1 MTSKKK
7 KASPHYALLALP
19 IPVNTI
25 FTYSIP
31 SEFAVSAESG
41 CRALVP
47 FGKRLLTGFIVG
59 ISDKPGDVP
68 VAKIKPIHDIIDD
81 EPVFDNHMLEFST
94 WISSYYLCSLGD
106 VLKTAM
112 PHGTM
117 VKSRIRI
124 HLSAKVFE
132 KKIAINLSI
141 NCGRFHSVTER
152 PSKRSSRYCHSI
164 RQHIIEN
171 SGTFI

>member
-1 MTSKKK
+1 MTSKQK

-31 SEFAVSAESG
+31 SEFSVSAESG
-41 CRALVP
+41 RRALVP

-59 ISDKPGDVP
+59 ISDNPGDVP
-68 VAKIKPIHDIIDD
+68 VSKIKPIHDIIDD

-124 HLSAKVFE
+124 HLSETAADSEVSLNDHQKEILDTVTQHG
-132 KKIAINLSI
+132 SI
-141 NCGRFHSVTER
+141 LLRTLAH
-152 PSKRSSRYCHSI
+152 
-164 RQHIIEN
+164 
-171 SGTFI
+171 